1 MANKHLILKSI
12 LLLALTLAV
21 PAWADIVRLAPD
33 APDRHVV
40 VKGDTLWD
48 ISARFLTDPWLWPEI
63 WHINPAIENPHLIY
77 PGDVIYLEFVEGR
90 PVLRLERP
98 GDRSVTALRTV
109 RLSPTARMTQLD
121 TAVPTIPY
129 DAIGQFLKYPRIVTR
144 EELDRSAYVVASSE
158 GRLVSGTGNKI
169 YARGLEDNGATR
181 YALVRRGEV
190 YRNPLN
196 QRDILGYEA
205 IHVGYATVTQDGDP
219 ASLLITQAD
228 REVLIGDRLL
238 PVEDDAI
245 SQHFLPRAPEADI
258 DGHIISVLD
267 GISRIGQYQVIA
279 LDKGADD
286 GLEIGHVLSVWQSGA
301 VVRDNIGPRSM
312 GRNVKLPDER
322 AGTIMLIRLFD
333 RVSYALVMEASR
345 DLKLLDKIKRP

>member
-12 LLLALTLAV
+12 LLIALMLAA
-21 PAWADIVRLAPD
+21 PAWADTVRLAPD

-90 PVLRLERP
+90 PVLRLERSGTP
-98 GDRSVTALRTV
+98 LRTV
-109 RLSPTARMTQLD
+109 KLSPTARMTPLE

-144 EELDRSAYVVASSE
+144 EELDRSAYIVASSE
-158 GRLVSGTGNKI
+158 DRLVSGTGNKV
-169 YARGLEDNGATR
+169 YARGLEDDTATR
-181 YALVRRGEV
+181 YAIVRRGEV

-196 QRDILGYEA
+196 RRDILGYEA
-205 IHVGYATVTQDGDP
+205 IHVGYVTVQQGGDP
-219 ASLLITQAD
+219 ATLLITQAD

-238 PVEDDAI
+238 PVEDDEI
-245 SQHFLPRAPEADI
+245 SHHFLPRAPGTDI

-267 GISRIGQYQVIA
+267 GISRIGQYQVVA
-279 LDKGADD
+279 LDKGAND
-286 GLEIGHVLSVWQSGA
+286 GLEIGHVLSVWQSGS
-301 VVRDNIGPRSM
+301 VVRDNIGPRSN
-312 GRNVKLPDER
+312 GRSVNCRMSAP
-322 AGTIMLIRLFD
+322 AQ
-333 RVSYALVMEASR
+333 
-345 DLKLLDKIKRP
+345 